1 MISFGSGQARADVA
15 CGVRSIRCGP
25 VPDAG
30 EPDVLRR
37 PQAYLRYR
45 VLDIPPAVHCLF
57 RQQVALLV
65 AVGPALN
72 RPGRRARLQAPSSI
86 RLSS

>member
-30 EPDVLRR
+30 DQISCDARR
-37 PQAYLRYR
+37 RICAIEFWISRPLSTAYFGNKWRCSWR
-45 VLDIPPAVHCLF
+45 LDPH
-57 RQQVALLV
+57 
-65 AVGPALN
+65 
-72 RPGRRARLQAPSSI
+72 
-86 RLSS
+86 